1 MTDELQIPQ
10 QMKMASAVTKE
21 ILPLTSQYRALGN
34 SSDRVTA
41 EDHGIII
48 CGGRGGGE
56 DRPWYSAKRFYLEK
70 RFDFRNK
77 EDKATKQK
85 VFVCAITCF

>member
-1 MTDELQIPQ
+1 MTDELQIQQ

-34 SSDRVTA
+34 NSDRLTA

-56 DRPWYSAKRFYLEK
+56 DRSWFTAVRRDLPRKTF
-70 RFDFRNK
+70 
-77 EDKATKQK
+77 
-85 VFVCAITCF
+85 